1 MVEDGRMDEGA
12 TVHGNDGLLKR
23 ADEIK
28 PGKATGL
35 SRGRRRRKRIWLG
48 LALLAA
54 AIAVTAW
61 LLWDGSPDGPRQ
73 IVTLPNGEK
82 IQFIGTTYGTNHVL
96 GSTVARL
103 VNQLPSPAANFLR
116 THLGTH
122 LGRLGRTETG
132 EASLVVWFQNLGT
145 NAPPTPAG
153 PAPSGA
159 SVFCTLAGEPDLEA
173 APSPLFTFS
182 TVDPITIF
190 PVAPR
195 RSPVLQLR
203 FYVETIPD
211 NQPGPTYEEI
221 GRMQFPNPL
230 YGRFPQWNPEPV
242 PAMKKAGDLEVR
254 LEKLMTGV
262 LDLANPFILT
272 NGIPRY
278 NYRPAIQGRDVKT
291 FFDVAFH
298 SPRATNEG
306 WMIQIAELSDATGN
320 VLYRSHSGEWGYFGG
335 TLWPDEAAWR
345 LKLDLKR
352 SSGHSP
358 EELGT
363 FTNVPVPG
371 VGTTMST
378 PMTNVVNGVEIVL
391 KEFERGPDSTV
402 TGPSWPADQGST
414 ICFEVHSPR
423 DGVAIDLLQI
433 VTDTGWKFQAY
444 KDYVNGGTEST
455 PKFYLKSIPTNAQ
468 TLDITW
474 AVQKM
479 RSVEFLVKPP
489 QPE

>member
-1 MVEDGRMDEGA
+1 MLFID
-12 TVHGNDGLLKR
+12 
-23 ADEIK
+23 
-28 PGKATGL
+28 
-35 SRGRRRRKRIWLG
+35 
-48 LALLAA
+48 AL
-54 AIAVTAW
+54 
-61 LLWDGSPDGPRQ
+61 
-73 IVTLPNGEK
+73 
-82 IQFIGTTYGTNHVL
+82 
-96 GSTVARL
+96 
-103 VNQLPSPAANFLR
+103 
-116 THLGTH
+116 
-122 LGRLGRTETG
+122 
-132 EASLVVWFQNLGT
+132 
-145 NAPPTPAG
+145 
-153 PAPSGA
+153 
-159 SVFCTLAGEPDLEA
+159 
-173 APSPLFTFS
+173 
-182 TVDPITIF
+182 
-190 PVAPR
+190 
-195 RSPVLQLR
+195 
-203 FYVETIPD
+203 
-211 NQPGPTYEEI
+211 
-221 GRMQFPNPL
+221 
-230 YGRFPQWNPEPV
+230 
-242 PAMKKAGDLEVR
+242 
-254 LEKLMTGV
+254 
-262 LDLANPFILT
+262 
-272 NGIPRY
+272 
-278 NYRPAIQGRDVKT
+278 
-291 FFDVAFH
+291 
-298 SPRATNEG
+298 
-306 WMIQIAELSDATGN
+306 LSDATGN
-320 VLYRSHSGEWGYFGG
+320 FIRTSLGFSEKFGHPVQVRDAAGNALPRLPDESGYRLAVMA
-335 TLWPDEAAWR
+335 TLWPGEEAWR